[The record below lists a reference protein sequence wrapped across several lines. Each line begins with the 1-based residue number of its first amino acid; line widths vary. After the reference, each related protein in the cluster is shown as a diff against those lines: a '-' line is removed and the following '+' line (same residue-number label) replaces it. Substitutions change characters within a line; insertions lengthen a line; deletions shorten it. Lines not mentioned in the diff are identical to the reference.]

1 MGREIPASKLERGGD
16 ERRTW
21 DEMGWWEQ
29 PFSTDDEDYA
39 HDEDDYV
46 DDEDDDPTTLEDWLS
61 GWGEPL
67 TAARKR
73 WLLADLDAEV
83 RDLEDRIHYR
93 DMAAGAGETI
103 DAAASA
109 TDDER
114 LATLA
119 EFRRRHPDPRPE
131 NEEPEESPAPPP
143 PAAAPSRASPVRL
156 VEAAINEKLTPDEL
170 LHWQEL
176 QKGTTQKAIADK
188 LGIKQA
194 AVSKRERKLRER
206 VDAISIE
213 TIGRPYPER
222 LVDRGLWAR
231 QGRRRNKNAP
241 RRR

>member
-1 MGREIPASKLERGGD
+1 
-16 ERRTW
+16 
-21 DEMGWWEQ
+21 MGWWEQ
-29 PFSTDDEDYA
+29 PFSTDDDDYPN
-39 HDEDDYV
+39 DEDDYV
-46 DDEDDDPTTLEDWLS
+46 DAGDDDPTTLEDWLS

-67 TAARKR
+67 TAASKR

-83 RDLEDRIHYR
+83 RDLEERIHYR
-93 DMAAGAGETI
+93 DMAAGAGQTI

-114 LATLA
+114 LATLTK
-119 EFRRRHPDPRPE
+119 FRRQHPDPGSE
-131 NEEPEESPAPPP
+131 SEEPEGSPASPA

-156 VEAAINEKLTPDEL
+156 VEAAITERLTPDEL

-194 AVSKRERKLRER
+194 AVSKRERKLRDR
-206 VDAISIE
+206 VDVISIE

-231 QGRRRNKNAP
+231 QGRRRNKSV
-241 RRR
+241 RRRR